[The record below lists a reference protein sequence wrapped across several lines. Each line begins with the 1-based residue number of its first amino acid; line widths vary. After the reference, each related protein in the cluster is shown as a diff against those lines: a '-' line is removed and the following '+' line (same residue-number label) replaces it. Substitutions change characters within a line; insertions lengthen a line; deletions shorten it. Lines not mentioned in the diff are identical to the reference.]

1 MEETSFDSK
10 DYEIKKLKAEVEE
23 TKERCREL
31 SLRYERY
38 LNDYQSRYQLS
49 IDDYENLRYQ
59 LEGARRQTH
68 VIEEKYSNLIKTIK
82 QIRRI
87 IGLYESVYDLRKGK
101 AQTAFSLV
109 PFPQKASILT
119 SRIISFVD
127 MIIQSNPITDWK
139 QRKKEFKQEE
149 EKRKD
154 LYDLIPDEYIDIY
167 KRRIFDFLTKNIQ
180 EKTPGPIKIVLL
192 LAKKHE
198 LLKELPSPTQIRDFF
213 GINESRMK
221 KLYHYEKLNIDAD
234 YREGQC
240 FKREEV
246 SQIEM
251 KVIELKNEIG
261 RYSFNF

>member
-1 MEETSFDSK
+1 M
-10 DYEIKKLKAEVEE
+10 
-23 TKERCREL
+23 
-31 SLRYERY
+31 
-38 LNDYQSRYQLS
+38 
-49 IDDYENLRYQ
+49 
-59 LEGARRQTH
+59 
-68 VIEEKYSNLIKTIK
+68 
-82 QIRRI
+82 
-87 IGLYESVYDLRKGK
+87 
-101 AQTAFSLV
+101 
-109 PFPQKASILT
+109 
-119 SRIISFVD
+119 
-127 MIIQSNPITDWK
+127 
-139 QRKKEFKQEE
+139 
-149 EKRKD
+149 
-154 LYDLIPDEYIDIY
+154 YDLIPDEYIDIY